1 MTQETQQFESPY
13 CVRIETETGKSST
26 IPFAVLTPKQLEV
39 LFQSEFTRLA
49 QEAGANGAR
58 IHVERATAA
67 DYEQV
72 LREVAAC
79 LSSAKAR
86 AA

>member
-1 MTQETQQFESPY
+1 MTAETQQFESPY
-13 CVRIETETGKSST
+13 CLRIETETGKSST
-26 IPFAVLTPKQLEV
+26 VPIAILTPKQLEV
-39 LFQSEFTRLA
+39 FLQSEFKRLA
-49 QEAGANGAR
+49 QEAGIKGAR

-79 LSSAKAR
+79 LSSAKTR